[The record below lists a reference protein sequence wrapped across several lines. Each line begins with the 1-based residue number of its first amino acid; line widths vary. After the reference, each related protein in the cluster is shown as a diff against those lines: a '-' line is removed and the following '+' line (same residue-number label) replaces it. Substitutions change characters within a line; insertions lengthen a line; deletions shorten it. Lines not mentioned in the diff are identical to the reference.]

1 MDNIDTAQLIYLSLL
16 GGAIAFWFL
25 VANRGQMGKV
35 LQGAVMWGLI
45 FIAVI
50 AAYGLWGDIQT
61 TVQPRQTVSTETGQ
75 IILPRGAGGH
85 YFLEAEVNGTPM
97 RFVVD
102 TGATHVVLSQEDAAR
117 IGFDPDAL
125 TYFGTAQTANG
136 IVRTAPVEID
146 TITIGDL
153 TDRGVRAV
161 VNEGDLFESLLGM
174 SYLERFSNI
183 QIANDRLILTR

>member
-1 MDNIDTAQLIYLSLL
+1 MDSIDTAQLIYLSLL

-25 VANRGQMGKV
+25 VSNRGQMGKV

-50 AAYGLWGDIQT
+50 AAYGLWGDVRN
-61 TVQPRQTVSTETGQ
+61 TVTPRQTTSAETGQ

-85 YFLEAEVNGTPM
+85 YFLEAEVNGTPI

-102 TGATHVVLSQEDAAR
+102 TGATHVVLSREDAAL
-117 IGFDPDAL
+117 IGMDPDAL

-136 IVRTAPVEID
+136 IVRTAPVRID
-146 TITIGDL
+146 TITIGGM
-153 TDRGVRAV
+153 TDRAVRAV
-161 VNEGDLFESLLGM
+161 VNEGELFESLLGM